1 MAEDHGLSGTPILE
15 IDLRSVLC
23 GDRAHRVRPFQ
34 GRRLWIPLKKR
45 REPISFPSMRLRYLQ
60 DLVLAGL
67 FGFAELCISILVAP
81 VMAAITI

>member
-1 MAEDHGLSGTPILE
+1 
-15 IDLRSVLC
+15 
-23 GDRAHRVRPFQ
+23 
-34 GRRLWIPLKKR
+34 LKKR